1 MKAQRTAN
9 VAADAL
15 QRACGIQYLDAKG
28 CLPMALAL
36 PISLTE
42 TSVRRRFVAGPG
54 TLMVTIQ

>member
-36 PISLTE
+36 PI
-42 TSVRRRFVAGPG
+42 
-54 TLMVTIQ
+54 